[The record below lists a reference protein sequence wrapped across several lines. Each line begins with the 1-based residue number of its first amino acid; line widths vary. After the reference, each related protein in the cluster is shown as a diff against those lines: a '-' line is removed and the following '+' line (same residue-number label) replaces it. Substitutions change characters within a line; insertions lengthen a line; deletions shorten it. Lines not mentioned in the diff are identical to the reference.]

1 MEAILTLFENTLI
14 LKSPFKLSFRSSYSH
29 YKLKRLLLNTTW
41 GFINIFM
48 IVFAIQNMIESHFEM
63 LWIAPLV
70 VYALS
75 YWIISSMLIDALIG
89 DEIDNQLTK

>member
-29 YKLKRLLLNTTW
+29 YKLKRLLLNTIW
-41 GFINIFM
+41 GLINIFM

-63 LWIAPLV
+63 LWIVPLIIYV
-70 VYALS
+70 LS
-75 YWIISSMLIDALIG
+75 YWIISSMLIDTLIG
-89 DEIDNQLTK
+89 DEIDNQLSK